1 MTASIGYPDAEQ
13 VAENLLADLG
23 YACKWLPDDLEANL
37 PVLLVT
43 RIGGTDD
50 GVTDRAEVQVDVW
63 HVDRPQAWAL
73 ASKVRDRI
81 NALASGGDVAGVWVD
96 HARAL
101 VAGQQIPTENP
112 DDRRV
117 VQTVRID
124 MRPPL

>member
-1 MTASIGYPDAEQ
+1 MTASVGYPDAEQ
-13 VAENLLADLG
+13 VAEDLVTDLG
-23 YACKWLPDDLEANL
+23 YACKWLPEPLDDHL

-43 RIGGTDD
+43 RTGGTDD
-50 GVTDRAEVQVDVW
+50 GITDRAEVQIDVW

-81 NALASGGDVAGVWVD
+81 NSLASGGDVAGVWVD
-96 HARAL
+96 HARVL
-101 VAGQQIPTENP
+101 VAGQQIPTEDI